1 MAGSHFLVLG
11 QDVPGSASARAAALA
26 AHKARLDAPPPGIR
40 VHVSGPLHG
49 AGGEPT
55 GSLFILEAPD
65 LPTARSFAEADP
77 YLPGG
82 VWQSVEVRPFDWRRG
97 RP

>member
-1 MAGSHFLVLG
+1 MAGHHYIVMG
-11 QDVPGSASARAAALA
+11 QDVPNSEADRAEAFS

-40 VHVSGPLHG
+40 VHVSGPLYG

-82 VWQSVEVRPFDWRRG
+82 VWQSVEVRQFDWRRG